1 LVRIVRQILP
11 CRIDPKFKYADKVSA
26 RLNALD
32 GYHEFVVNVQ
42 DVEVFRPFPSTV
54 TEPIF
59 ETLAI
64 DGEECAFVWYCSSP
78 NVRSVKPNDQN
89 NFRIR
94 VRNIGVG
101 GPGLYSQESG
111 LHWGIRED
119 LSSPELLDWYIGEIH
134 IVHSDVRPNTPRSE
148 LELDANARKC
158 IARIRQF
165 YEERITYRRAYSEV
179 NSHVTAVSDNIKRI
193 RENQAPETEAGRLL
207 KAIAK
212 YEALSK
218 PQGKKKL
225 EGIEAQKRKI
235 LKYRE
240 AEEPNIAKDRREL
253 IEFLETVQA
262 SAATKRGKKQSA
274 KSTKNT
280 QASRSATTTA
290 ASASSAASTDYERLL
305 SEILI
310 AIEKNLLGQDELA
323 AKVSEAVEEIFQ
335 RQGLLVAV

>member
-1 LVRIVRQILP
+1 
-11 CRIDPKFKYADKVSA
+11 
-26 RLNALD
+26 LNALD
-32 GYHEFVVNVQ
+32 SYHEFVVNVQ

-54 TEPIF
+54 TEPVF
-59 ETLAI
+59 ETLVV
-64 DGEECAFVWYCSSP
+64 DGEERAFVWYCASQ
-78 NVRSVKPNDQN
+78 NVRSIKPNDQSK
-89 NFRIR
+89 FRIR

-111 LHWGIRED
+111 LHWGISED

-134 IVHSDVRPNTPRSE
+134 IIDQDVRPNTPRSE

-165 YEERITYRRAYSEV
+165 YEERITFRRAYSDV
-179 NSHVTAVSDNIKRI
+179 NSHVTAVAENIKRV
-193 RENQAPETEAGRLL
+193 RQNEPPEAEAGRLL
-207 KAIAK
+207 KGMAK

-235 LKYRE
+235 LKERE
-240 AEEPNIAKDRREL
+240 AEEPNLAKDRHEL
-253 IEFLETVQA
+253 IQFLE
-262 SAATKRGKKQSA
+262 GL
-274 KSTKNT
+274 
-280 QASRSATTTA
+280 QASRSAKRGKKDRGGKAAKTAEASWSTASATTA
-290 ASASSAASTDYERLL
+290 PSSIQSADYERLL

-310 AIEKNLLGQDELA
+310 AIEKNLRDQDDLA
-323 AKVSEAVEEIFQ
+323 AKLSEAVEDIFK